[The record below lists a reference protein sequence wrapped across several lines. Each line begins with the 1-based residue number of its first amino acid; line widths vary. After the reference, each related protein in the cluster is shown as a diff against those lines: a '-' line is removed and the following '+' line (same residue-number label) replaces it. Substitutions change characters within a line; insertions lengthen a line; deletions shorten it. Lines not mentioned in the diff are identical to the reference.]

1 VRQPDIDL
9 IRANSLFCDLSDRN
23 FATLIAEATIQRYPQ
38 HAALFAEGSLP
49 QFLHIVIEGAVE
61 LFGSHDRHETTIDIL
76 QPVSA
81 FILAEV
87 VLDAV
92 YLKSARTLASSQIVT
107 IPAATVRETFE
118 RDPGFARA
126 MVKELAERYRGIVRS
141 LKNEK
146 LRSSAERLANWL
158 LQAHAR
164 QGHQR
169 TVELAID
176 KRTLAS
182 SLGMTPENLSR
193 NLALLA
199 KYGVKS
205 AGRDIAIEDP
215 PALEKFAKPNA
226 LIDG

>member
-1 VRQPDIDL
+1 M
-9 IRANSLFCDLSDRN
+9 SDEN
-23 FATLIAEATIQRYPQ
+23 FAALAAVASIEHYPPHALLI
-38 HAALFAEGSLP
+38 AEGSLP
-49 QFLHIVIEGAVE
+49 QFLHIVVEGAVE
-61 LFGSHDRHETTIDIL
+61 TFGSHDRHETTISVL
-76 QPVSA
+76 RPVTA

-87 VLDAV
+87 IRDAV
-92 YLKSARTLASSQIVT
+92 YLKSARTLAPSRIVM
-107 IPAATVRETFE
+107 IPAATVREVFE
-118 RDPGFARA
+118 RDAAFARA
-126 MVKELAERYRGIVRS
+126 IVKELADRYRGVVRS

-158 LQAHAR
+158 LQTHAE
-164 QGHQR
+164 QGHPHCI
-169 TVELAID
+169 ELAID

-205 AGRDIAIEDP
+205 SGRDILIDDA
-215 PALEKFAKPNA
+215 PALSVFAKPNV

>member
-1 VRQPDIDL
+1 M
-9 IRANSLFCDLSDRN
+9 SDEN
-23 FATLIAEATIQRYPQ
+23 FAALAAAASIEQYPPHALLI
-38 HAALFAEGSLP
+38 AEGSLP
-49 QFLHIVIEGAVE
+49 QFLYIVVEGAVE
-61 LFGSHDRHETTIDIL
+61 MFGTHDRHETTIDIIR
-76 QPVSA
+76 PVTA

-87 VLDAV
+87 MRDAV
-92 YLKSARTLASSQIVT
+92 HLKSARTLAPSRIVM
-107 IPAATVRETFE
+107 IPAKTVRDVFE
-118 RDPGFARA
+118 HDAAFARA
-126 MVKELAERYRGIVRS
+126 IVRELADRYRCVVRS

-158 LQAHAR
+158 LQTHAQ
-164 QGHQR
+164 QGHPHLI
-169 TVELAID
+169 ELAID

-205 AGRDIAIEDP
+205 SGRDILIDNA
-215 PALEKFAKPNA
+215 PALSVFAKPNV